1 MEIEET
7 INRQSYR
14 GFDLVELR
22 QAKATQTRWHV
33 SQQESGMSSSYGF
46 VATETEARSKI
57 DNLLKRK
64 SEGKKPGATD

>member
-22 QAKATQTRWHV
+22 QAKATLARQPTRIRH
-33 SQQESGMSSSYGF
+33 E
-46 VATETEARSKI
+46 
-57 DNLLKRK
+57 
-64 SEGKKPGATD
+64 